1 MNILEVISN
10 PFLGGKIPKKF
21 GVTSNSYSL
30 QRNRAGKIKGSSTME
45 THKDNKLKEK

>member
-1 MNILEVISN
+1 VISN

-30 QRNRAGKIKGSSTME
+30 QKTCVLHTLNLGE
-45 THKDNKLKEK
+45 W